1 MDNMRRQATVYFVLL
16 VLLTIWIPFRAYPQ
30 DDVTGDLTKDPA
42 RARFVF
48 DDVQNFIRAHTM
60 LADGVDTVAI
70 LQREYIDKGTPGLAI
85 FIEKYGLSPRKLAD
99 AIHKHPGKYGSLDDM
114 PGLLAR
120 EAEGFR
126 EAYVKL
132 KDVIPNPVY
141 PPTYFLVE
149 RYRGIGSGSTEG
161 TLISVEKWGRPIE
174 DKRTLL
180 IHELVHFQQ
189 VVAVGYEKYKAL
201 FDPEK
206 SLLGLCI
213 REGTAE
219 FFADLVTGTIT
230 QDEALEFTLQHE
242 KELWDWFRKEMHG
255 RETGDWMWKQPE
267 DPDQP
272 RHVGYV
278 MGYRIVQAYYNNA
291 EDKHQA
297 VLDILSVTDYT
308 AFLEK
313 SGYAGRFVDK

>member
-1 MDNMRRQATVYFVLL
+1 MKRQAILFFLL
-16 VLLTIWIPFRAYPQ
+16 SAFLIPWTPFCAYPQ
-30 DDVTGDLTKDPA
+30 DDVTRDLTEDPA
-42 RARFVF
+42 EARFVF
-48 DDVQNFIRAHTM
+48 EDVQNFIRAHKM
-60 LADGVDTVAI
+60 LADGVDTLET
-70 LQREYIDKGTPGLAI
+70 LQTEYIDKGTAGLKI
-85 FIEKYGLSPRKLAD
+85 FIQKYGLSPRRLAD
-99 AIHKHPGKYGSLDDM
+99 AIHKHPEKYGSLDDM
-114 PGLLAR
+114 PELLAH
-120 EAEGFR
+120 EAGAFR

-161 TLISVEKWGRPIE
+161 TLISVEKWNRPIE

-189 VVAVGYEKYKAL
+189 VVAIGYEKYKAL

-242 KELWDWFRKEMHG
+242 ERLWVWFRKEMHG

-267 DPDQP
+267 DPEQP

-278 MGYRIVQAYYNNA
+278 MGYRIVEAYYNNA
-291 EDKHQA
+291 MNKEQA
-297 VLDILSVTDYT
+297 VLEILSVTDYP

-313 SGYAGRFVDK
+313 SGYVKKFMDQ